1 MNTFS
6 SANWLSVSVRIY
18 RALLVAY
25 PKTFRDDYETHMVQV
40 FRNSFRDAYHCNGL
54 PGVIDLWLHTCADLL
69 VTALMERITERSQYM
84 SSPRIIMWAGVAS
97 AFGGLIWLF
106 AALAW
111 QSQGILPSLLLTL
124 AGLAALH
131 TRQGKQA
138 GALGWAGLVLGILGT
153 GMVLSLLVK
162 GWITGNSFSF
172 ESSVLDAL
180 QFALGMGIL
189 GIGCILI
196 GLRTL
201 RTEILPRGRWMPV
214 VLGLMYIGLGI
225 STWLLYY
232 QASILGIDP
241 WNPGTIAA
249 FGVVLLT
256 FPIGIL
262 WMALGAILAINPG
275 WETSNPPPAS
285 A

>member
-6 SANWLSVSVRIY
+6 LEKSLSVSVRVY

-196 GLRTL
+196 GLGTL
-201 RTEILPRGRWMPV
+201 TEILPRGRWMPM